1 MSTWQPLHLF
11 LVGQRLAQEC
21 SLELHLG
28 RVISSCLEV
37 LISLD
42 FSREYQNFFS
52 GKNMEKLEP
61 KVPFTLAFSVAAFEP
76 PIEQLG
82 RLRALGEYE

>member
-1 MSTWQPLHLF
+1 
-11 LVGQRLAQEC
+11 
-21 SLELHLG
+21 
-28 RVISSCLEV
+28 
-37 LISLD
+37 
-42 FSREYQNFFS
+42 
-52 GKNMEKLEP
+52 MEKLEP